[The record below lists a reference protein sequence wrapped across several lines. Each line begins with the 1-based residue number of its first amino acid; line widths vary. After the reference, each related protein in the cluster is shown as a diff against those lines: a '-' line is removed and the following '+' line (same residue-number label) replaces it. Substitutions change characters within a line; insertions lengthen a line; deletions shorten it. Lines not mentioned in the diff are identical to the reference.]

1 MSVLQVIWFLLIAVL
16 LAVYAVLDGFD
27 LGVGIWHP
35 FAKGDAE
42 RRKLLS
48 LIGPVWDG
56 NEVWLLTGGGALFAA
71 FPHVYATVFSAM
83 YLPLMLVLFG
93 LILRAVS
100 IKFRSMEEAPA
111 WRRKWD
117 AAFFV
122 GSALPALLFG
132 VAVGNILRGMPV
144 GITRNFEGTL
154 LTLLNPY
161 SLLIGV
167 TGFAMLAMHGALF
180 IALRAEGV
188 LRERARVWAGR
199 AWLAFISLLGAS
211 FAASLFLPQLR
222 LNYLAFPPLWV
233 LPVIVL
239 GLAFAAG
246 ALNLRQA
253 QAKAFLASS
262 LTVFGTM
269 ALVMATIFPRMVY
282 SLGRPGLSLTV
293 ANSSSSE
300 RTLGVMFVLAIIGM
314 PIVIGYTIWAYRAFF
329 GKAGNNSGY

>member
-1 MSVLQVIWFLLIAVL
+1 MSALQVIWFFLIALL

-35 FAKGDAE
+35 FAKSDGE
-42 RRKLLS
+42 RRS
-48 LIGPVWDG
+48 LMNLIAPVWDG

-71 FPHVYATVFSAM
+71 FPHVYATVFSAT

-100 IKFRSMEEAPA
+100 IKVRSMEEAPS

-117 AAFFV
+117 AAFFI

-132 VAVGNILRGMPV
+132 VAVGNILRGLPV

-161 SLLIGV
+161 ALLIGV

-180 IALRAEGV
+180 IALRAEGQ
-188 LRERARVWAGR
+188 LLARARIWAGR
-199 AWLAFISLLGAS
+199 SWLAFISLLGAS
-211 FAASLFLPQLR
+211 FTASLFMPQLR
-222 LNYLAFPPLWV
+222 LNYVAFPPLWV

-239 GLAFAAG
+239 GLAFTAG
-246 ALNLRQA
+246 AMNLRQA
-253 QAKAFLASS
+253 QAKAFVASS

-282 SLGRPGLSLTV
+282 SLGKPGLSLTV
-293 ANSSSSE
+293 ANASSSE
-300 RTLGVMFVLAIIGM
+300 RTLGVMFLLAIIGM
-314 PIVIGYTIWAYRAFF
+314 PIVIGYTIWAYRAFY
-329 GKAGNNSGY
+329 GKAGAESGY

>member
-1 MSVLQVIWFLLIAVL
+1 MSALQVIWFILVAVL

-35 FAKGDAE
+35 FAKGDGE
-42 RRKLLS
+42 RRKLMS

-100 IKFRSMEEAPA
+100 IKFRSMEEAPS

-132 VAVGNILRGMPV
+132 VAIGNILRGLPI

-154 LTLLNPY
+154 ITLLNPY
-161 SLLIGV
+161 ALLIGV

-180 IALRAEGV
+180 ITLRTEGQ
-188 LRERARVWAGR
+188 LLESARVWADR

-211 FAASLFLPQLR
+211 LAASIFLPQLR
-222 LNYLAFPPLWV
+222 LNYLAFPPLWA
-233 LPVIVL
+233 LPLIVM
-239 GLAFAAG
+239 GLAFSAG
-246 ALNLRQA
+246 ALNLRQD

-262 LTVFGTM
+262 LTIFGTM

-282 SLGRPGLSLTV
+282 SLGKPGLSLTV
-293 ANSSSSE
+293 ANASSSE

-314 PIVIGYTIWAYRAFF
+314 PIVIGYTIWAYRAFY
-329 GKAGNNSGY
+329 GKAGTESGY

>member
-1 MSVLQVIWFLLIAVL
+1 MSALQVIWFILVAVL

-27 LGVGIWHP
+27 LGVGIWHL
-35 FAKGDAE
+35 FAKGDGE
-42 RRKLLS
+42 RRSLMG

-100 IKFRSMEEAPA
+100 IKFRSMEEAPV
-111 WRRKWD
+111 WRRRWD
-117 AAFFV
+117 VAFSV

-132 VAVGNILRGMPV
+132 VAVGNILRGLPV

-161 SLLIGV
+161 ALLIGV

-180 IALRAEGV
+180 IALRTEGQLMV
-188 LRERARVWAGR
+188 RANIWAGR
-199 AWLAFISLLGAS
+199 AWLTFISLLGAS

-222 LNYLAFPPLWV
+222 INYLAFPPLWI

-239 GLAFAAG
+239 GLAFTAG
-246 ALNLRQA
+246 VMNMRQS

-262 LTVFGTM
+262 LTVLGTM
-269 ALVMATIFPRMVY
+269 ALVMASMFPRMVY

-293 ANSSSSE
+293 ANASSSE
-300 RTLGVMFVLAIIGM
+300 KTLGVMLLLAIIGM

-329 GKAGNNSGY
+329 GKAGAASGY